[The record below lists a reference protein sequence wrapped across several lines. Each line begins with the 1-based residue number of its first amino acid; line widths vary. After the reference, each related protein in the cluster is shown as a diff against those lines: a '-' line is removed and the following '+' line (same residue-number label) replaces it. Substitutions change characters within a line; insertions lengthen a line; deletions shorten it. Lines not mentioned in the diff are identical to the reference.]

1 MKGAGLR
8 SESSRHREGEAC
20 ILQERVSRES
30 HARFVV
36 SFTLSDASWEQ
47 CQAETPAEQASNPGK
62 REHPAPS
69 AGRSVG
75 KGVDQRGADDAA
87 AILDRA
93 TRAETA
99 PARSEI
105 PEGRRRRALWVRS
118 LPMTMTRNL
127 C

>member
-1 MKGAGLR
+1 MRGL
-8 SESSRHREGEAC
+8 SFH
-20 ILQERVSRES
+20 S
-30 HARFVV
+30 HYPMRRGNSVR
-36 SFTLSDASWEQ
+36 Q
-47 CQAETPAEQASNPGK
+47 KRAEQASNPGK